1 MKTVNDFLNFCDA
14 AIFND
19 YKNIVINRELNQAR
33 KGIINNFHETIL
45 VSRMRVT
52 LFIIDELILK
62 INNNDIEKIIENI
75 DD

>member
-52 LFIIDELILK
+52 LFIIDELVLK